1 MAIKA
6 VIFDM
11 DGTINRSVR
20 YYKAY
25 DDYAMSILA
34 EFLKLPK
41 KQVYAK
47 MQALRKT
54 ATGFTKRVELL
65 GVPRSIF
72 YEHMAARIP
81 CDKLIDADVKLKAV
95 FEELRKEGYK
105 LALLTNTGLPLVQKI
120 IAALGIPSNMFAVI
134 ATSTETELKPDDEPY
149 LYVAHQLSVSLQ
161 DCLYVGDRYEME
173 IETAKR
179 LGMITVLIDNSF
191 LEDSLR
197 SGYSDHIIDNIYVV
211 PTLLRTINGKRGRSI
226 ESSSGIPQ
234 A

>member
-1 MAIKA
+1 MAVKA

-25 DDYAMSILA
+25 DDYAMSTLA
-34 EFLKLPK
+34 ELLEIPK

-47 MQALRKT
+47 IQALRET

-65 GVPRSIF
+65 GVPRSSF
-72 YEHMAARIP
+72 YEQMAARIP
-81 CDKLIDADVKLKAV
+81 CNKLIDADANLKAML
-95 FEELRKEGYK
+95 EALRKEGYK

-120 IAALGIPSNMFAVI
+120 IAALGISRDLFDVL
-134 ATSTETELKPDDEPY
+134 ATSTDTGLKPDDEPY
-149 LYVAHQLSVSLQ
+149 LYVAQQLSVSPQ

-179 LGMITVLIDNSF
+179 LGMITVLIGNSF

-197 SGYSDHIIDNIYVV
+197 SGYSDHTIDNTYVV
-211 PTLLRTINGKRGRSI
+211 PALLRAIDGKRGRSI
-226 ESSSGIPQ
+226 ESSSGTPQ

>member
-11 DGTINRSVR
+11 DGTINRSIR

-25 DDYAMSILA
+25 EDYAMSILA
-34 EFLKLPK
+34 EFLKIPK
-41 KQVYAK
+41 KQVYGK
-47 MQALRKT
+47 MQSLRET

-65 GVPRSIF
+65 GVPRLIF
-72 YEHMAARIP
+72 YEQMAARIP
-81 CDKLIDADVKLKAV
+81 CDKLIDSDVHLKV
-95 FEELRKEGYK
+95 MLDELRKEGYK

-120 IAALGIPSNMFAVI
+120 IAALRISRNVFAVI
-134 ATSTETELKPDDEPY
+134 ATSTDTGLKPDDEPY
-149 LYVAHQLSVSLQ
+149 LYVAHRLRVSLQ

-179 LGMITVLIDNSF
+179 LGMITVLMGNSF

-211 PTLLRTINGKRGRSI
+211 PALLRAINGKRGRPI